1 MAESQIEKEILTR
14 EGAKNPGQSLKYV
27 LIFLT
32 VLLRL
37 AKVMMVMPKPLVVE
51 VIQKTR
57 IISICLGF

>member
-14 EGAKNPGQSLKYV
+14 EGAKNSGRDPKYV

-37 AKVMMVMPKPLVVE
+37 AKAMMVMPKHLVVE
-51 VIQKTR
+51 VIQKTQTL
-57 IISICLGF
+57 SICFGF

>member
-1 MAESQIEKEILTR
+1 MAEGQIEKEILTR
-14 EGAKNPGQSLKYV
+14 EGAKNSGRGLKYV

-37 AKVMMVMPKPLVVE
+37 AKVMMVMQKPLVVD

-57 IISICLGF
+57 TISICLGF